1 MSTRQLRLIVAG
13 IIVSWV
19 TFSVG
24 PALATM
30 VRSASVE
37 EMIEASHAII
47 VGRVVGQR
55 AFRLDDGSILTGVA
69 IRVEESLKGDLRVG
83 ERIEISA
90 YGGELEGQRAVT
102 LGEATY
108 RKGERVLLQLEEIDG
123 RLHTIGLSM
132 GKWNVVEDERG
143 RRHITRN
150 LSGLGLVGGV
160 KMTEGPISLEDF
172 KRLIEERGQSR

>member
-1 MSTRQLRLIVAG
+1 MKLRRIVAG
-13 IIVSWV
+13 IIVSCV
-19 TFSVG
+19 TCSVG

-30 VRSASVE
+30 VRSVSLE
-37 EMIEASHAII
+37 ETIDASHAIV
-47 VGRVVGQR
+47 VGRVIGQR
-55 AFRLDDGSILTGVA
+55 GYRLDDSSILTGVA
-69 IRVEESLKGDLRVG
+69 IRIEESLKGDLRQGARV
-83 ERIEISA
+83 EITA

-102 LGEATY
+102 VGEATY
-108 RKGERVLLQLEEIDG
+108 KKGERVLLQLEEIDG

-160 KMTEGPISLEDF
+160 KMTEGPIMLEDF
-172 KRLIEERGQSR
+172 RRLVEERSRGR

>member
-1 MSTRQLRLIVAG
+1 MKLRRIVAG
-13 IIVSWV
+13 VIVSWV
-19 TFSVG
+19 TCSVG

-37 EMIEASHAII
+37 KMIDASHVII

-69 IRVEESLKGDLRVG
+69 IRVEESLKGDLRQGARV
-83 ERIEISA
+83 EITA

-108 RKGERVLLQLEEIDG
+108 KKGERVLLQLEEIDG
-123 RLHTIGLSM
+123 RLHTLGLSM
-132 GKWNVVEDERG
+132 GKWTVSSAFW
-143 RRHITRN
+143 
-150 LSGLGLVGGV
+150 L
-160 KMTEGPISLEDF
+160 
-172 KRLIEERGQSR
+172 

>member
-1 MSTRQLRLIVAG
+1 MKLRRIVAG

-19 TFSVG
+19 TCSVG

-37 EMIEASHAII
+37 EMIDASHAII

-108 RKGERVLLQLEEIDG
+108 KKGERVLLQLEEIDG

-160 KMTEGPISLEDF
+160 KMTEGPIMLEDF
-172 KRLIEERGQSR
+172 RRLVEERSRGR

>member
-1 MSTRQLRLIVAG
+1 MKLRQIVAG
-13 IIVSWV
+13 VIVSWV
-19 TFSVG
+19 TCSVG

-37 EMIEASHAII
+37 EMIDASRAII

-55 AFRLDDGSILTGVA
+55 AFRLDDGSILTSVA
-69 IRVEESLKGDLRVG
+69 IRVEESLKGDLRRGQRV
-83 ERIEISA
+83 EISA
-90 YGGELEGQRAVT
+90 YGGELEGGRAVT
-102 LGEATY
+102 VGEASY

-160 KMTEGPISLEDF
+160 KMTEGPIMLEDF
-172 KRLIEERGQSR
+172 RRLVEERSRGR